1 LIQQRDD
8 GKAVLLLSLSLDE
21 VMLLSTRI
29 AVIYK
34 GAIVAIVNKDDVTA
48 EDLGLLML
56 GGSYEHIPA

>member
-1 LIQQRDD
+1 
-8 GKAVLLLSLSLDE
+8 
-21 VMLLSTRI
+21 MLLSSRI

-34 GAIVAIVNKDDVTA
+34 GEIVTIVNKEDATA